1 MPITSPSELN
11 VRTLFVLALAVLVL
25 WFANLGYRKLI
36 KPDEGRYAE
45 IAREMAVSGDW
56 VTPRLNG
63 IKYFEK
69 PPLQYWATAAA
80 YTLVGQHEWAARLW
94 SAVTGLFG
102 LGLAWYAGRRLFGPT
117 AGLYAAIVLGS
128 SLMYVVVAH
137 LNTLDMG
144 LTFFLFAALCAFLL
158 AQRDQATP
166 RENTVW
172 MHAAWA
178 AMAGAVLSKGVVGLL
193 IPGAALL
200 LYTLVERSWRLWRR
214 LHLITGP
221 LLFLAITAPWFVLV
235 SMRNPEFAWFFFV
248 HEHFLRYTTTIH
260 QRIEPWYYFIPLLI
274 AGWLPWTIVVADAC
288 WRGWKAEPGATF
300 QPRRFLLIWCG
311 FVFLFFSVSGSKM
324 PPYILPLFPAAALLT
339 GWRLT
344 SIPGA
349 TLAWQLA
356 PMALF
361 ALGGMIALPF
371 IKTSG
376 DTPVEL
382 IQAFKS
388 WLASAA
394 LIALAAT
401 LYAAWIA
408 RRGDV
413 PRAVAVTG
421 LAALIVAQLIL
432 TGHESVSPS
441 MSAYRTAQQVKPY
454 LKPGIPFYSVGTYD
468 QTLDF
473 YLGRTVTLVQY
484 RDEMDYGLKQEPHLA
499 IPTVGEW
506 MEIWKQQPYALALMD
521 KPLYEQLH
529 ASGFPMQLIAN
540 DHRRFYIK
548 TP

>member
-1 MPITSPSELN
+1 
-11 VRTLFVLALAVLVL
+11 
-25 WFANLGYRKLI
+25 
-36 KPDEGRYAE
+36 
-45 IAREMAVSGDW
+45 MAVTGDW

-80 YTLVGQHEWAARLW
+80 YTLVGRHEWAARLW

-102 LGLAWYAGRRLFGPT
+102 LGLAWYVGRRLFGPA
-117 AGLYAAIVLGS
+117 AGLDAAIVLGS
-128 SLMYVVVAH
+128 SLMYVIVAH

-144 LTFFLFAALCAFLL
+144 LTFFLFATLCAFLL

-166 RENTVW
+166 REKSVW
-172 MHAAWA
+172 MHAAWV

-200 LYTLVERSWRLWRR
+200 LYTLIERDWRLWQR

-221 LLFLAITAPWFVLV
+221 FLFLAITAPWFVLV

-260 QRIEPWYYFIPLLI
+260 QRIEPWYYFIPMLI

-288 WRGWKAEPGATF
+288 WRGWKVEPGATF
-300 QPRRFLLIWCG
+300 QPRRLLLIWCG

-324 PPYILPLFPAAALLT
+324 PPYILPLFPAAALLS

-356 PMALF
+356 PMTLL

-382 IQAFKS
+382 IQTFKP
-388 WLASAA
+388 WLAGAA

-401 LYAAWIA
+401 TYAAWIA

-413 PRAVAVTG
+413 QRAVAVTG

-454 LKPGIPFYSVGTYD
+454 LRPGIPFYSVGTYD